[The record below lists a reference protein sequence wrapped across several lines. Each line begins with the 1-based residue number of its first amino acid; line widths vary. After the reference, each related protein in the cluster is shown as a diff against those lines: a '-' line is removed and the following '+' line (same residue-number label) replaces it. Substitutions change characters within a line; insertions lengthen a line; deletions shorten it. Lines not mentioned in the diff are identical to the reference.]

1 MIMTE
6 HQNMIGVAPK
16 TKAIAL
22 HIQSLASPIEI
33 DIDGR
38 NAVMLIIEAA
48 RQVLI
53 DVTDTEMS
61 A

>member
-1 MIMTE
+1 
-6 HQNMIGVAPK
+6 MIGVAPK

-53 DVTDTEMS
+53 DVTDTEVS